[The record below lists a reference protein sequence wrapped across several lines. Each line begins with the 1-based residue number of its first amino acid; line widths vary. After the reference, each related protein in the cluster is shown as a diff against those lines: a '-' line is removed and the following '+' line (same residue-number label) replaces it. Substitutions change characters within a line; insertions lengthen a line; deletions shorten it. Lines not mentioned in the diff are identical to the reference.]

1 MTLEDVYMILVDS
14 NNENR
19 ASFTSLVVVIESG
32 CFVVTYAL
40 GFIAGLKL

>member
-1 MTLEDVYMILVDS
+1 VTLEDVYMILVDS

-19 ASFTSLVVVIESG
+19 ASNASLVVVIESG

-40 GFIAGLKL
+40 GFLAGLKL

>member
-1 MTLEDVYMILVDS
+1 VSLDDIYAILVIS